1 MESGKKRIGI
11 YSGTF
16 DPVHEGHL
24 AFAHEAMEQAG
35 LDKVFF
41 LVEPRPRRKQGVK
54 AFEHRFQMVQLSIKD
69 EPNFGAIML
78 EQQRFTATDT
88 LPILTERFK
97 GAELYM
103 LMGDDMLSHF
113 ADWPHVEKLMS
124 SVQFVI
130 GLRHLD
136 AKEVRRRVD
145 LVQRTRGLAM
155 QYRQFQAPEPVYAS
169 SKIRAAIRRGQQPAG
184 ILPAVQ
190 AYIESERLYASGV
203 ES

>member
-1 MESGKKRIGI
+1 M
-11 YSGTF
+11 
-16 DPVHEGHL
+16 
-24 AFAHEAMEQAG
+24 AFAYEAVKQCG

-54 AFEHRFQMVQLSIKD
+54 AFEHRFRMVQLAIRD
-69 EPNFGAIML
+69 ESTFGAIML

-97 GAELYM
+97 GAELHM

-130 GLRHLD
+130 GLRHFD
-136 AKEVRRRVD
+136 TKEVSRRVD
-145 LVQRTRGLAM
+145 ILQRTRGLAM
-155 QYRQFQAPEPVYAS
+155 RYSLFQAPQADYAS
-169 SKIRAAIRRGQQPAG
+169 SKIRTAIKRGQQPSG
-184 ILPAVQ
+184 VPAIVQ
-190 AYIESERLYASGV
+190 AYIQAEGLYASGV
-203 ES
+203 DS